1 ERGVIAG
8 YRVQNVC
15 VEVHFGKDHPVDSN
29 EQAFKTASS
38 MAFRNVFQQ
47 AKPALLEPIVKIEIT
62 VPTSKVGDINSDMS
76 SRRGRP
82 LGITSAGGGMQTV
95 IAEVPLA
102 EVMTYNRILA
112 SVTGG
117 QGSYSIEFSHYDIVP
132 PNVQQEI
139 IKAAQVKEEEE

>member
-1 ERGVIAG
+1 MIAG

-47 AKPALLEPIVKIEIT
+47 AKPGLLEPIVKIEIT
-62 VPTSKVGDINSDMS
+62 VPTEKVGDINSDMS

-82 LGITSAGGGMQTV
+82 LGIAAAGGGMQTV

-102 EVMTYNRILA
+102 EVTTYNRTLA

-117 QGSYSIEFSHYDIVP
+117 QGSYTIEFSRYEVVP

-139 IKAAQVKEEEE
+139 IRAAKVEEEED